1 MLYSYPPSTPP
12 PPLLM
17 LPSVRYNTARKI
29 EATRYSSSPEFTC
42 MHNYDAVPEKRC
54 INLLLS
60 DTLDRLIKQSD
71 TRGKEKEK
79 EKEEVDR

>member
-1 MLYSYPPSTPP
+1 
-12 PPLLM
+12 
-17 LPSVRYNTARKI
+17 
-29 EATRYSSSPEFTC
+29 